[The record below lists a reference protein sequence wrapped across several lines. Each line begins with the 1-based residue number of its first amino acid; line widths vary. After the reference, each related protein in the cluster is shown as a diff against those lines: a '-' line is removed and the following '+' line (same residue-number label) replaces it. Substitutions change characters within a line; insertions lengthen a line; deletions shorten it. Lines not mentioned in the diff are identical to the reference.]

1 VENERT
7 LKITPYN
14 FVPELLESV
23 PESAK
28 VVDEHFDANDE
39 LLLHLLVADL
49 VRLSVRLFHT
59 GKLDELR
66 RLLAFVDHCLED
78 GDAYVENAIQVSFVE
93 HVGALP
99 EETPEFLATWPTGLL
114 AERDR
119 QLKWFP
125 GPDVSLKDFL
135 HSFGDEPMALPDGEI
150 SNSSRSDWEA
160 VLDVLHFMPWSL
172 SLGGDED
179 AQVPRAVEELPEH
192 FVIRVQLSSDLRAD
206 MFDWGTV
213 GFDIDLREVT
223 TQVHVNLITSF
234 MRVLGR
240 ATRKSVWLSPEGML
254 GRRPVLVYEFPAD
267 KIRFAR
273 GT

>member
-1 VENERT
+1 M
-7 LKITPYN
+7 LKITPFN

-49 VRLSVRLFHT
+49 LRLSVRLFHT

-99 EETPEFLATWPTGLL
+99 EETPEFLATWPAGLL

-119 QLKWFP
+119 QLKWIP
-125 GPDVSLKDFL
+125 GPEVLLEDFL
-135 HSFGDEPMALPDGEI
+135 HSFGVEPMALPDGEI
-150 SNSSRSDWEA
+150 SKSSRSDWEA
-160 VLDVLHFMPWSL
+160 VLDVLHFMPWNL
-172 SLGGDED
+172 SLGADEE
-179 AQVPRAVEELPEH
+179 AVVPRSIDALPEG
-192 FVIRVQLSSDLRAD
+192 FVIRVQLSPDLRAN

-240 ATRKSVWLSPEGML
+240 ATRKSVLLSPEGML
-254 GRRPVLVYEFPAD
+254 GRQPVLVYDFHAD
-267 KIRFAR
+267 HFRAAR
-273 GT
+273 GA